1 MENFLDLFRELL
13 EDTTPESV
21 NASTAFKQIEDWSS
35 LMALSLIAMIDENY
49 DVTLSADDIREAKTI
64 EELFNKVESLR
75 N

>member
-1 MENFLDLFRELL
+1 MENFLNLFRELL
-13 EDTTPESV
+13 EDTAPESV